1 MGLIIGILAYIAL
14 TGLAIY
20 FGKDEGVFDTD
31 SDIDFAIRM
40 LFLLTIGWLI
50 ALLIAIGAGLVWVGA
65 TMCEQFLMFRMK
77 PYEGD
82 FSILH
87 WIGRNIKH
95 IVMRIIPKRKKKDKV
110 EACQNQ
116 TSQNDSQTEQKES

>member
-50 ALLIAIGAGLVWVGA
+50 ALLIAIGSCLVWVGMA
-65 TMCEQFLMFRMK
+65 TADQFLMFRMK
-77 PYEGD
+77 PYQGD

-95 IVMRIIPKRKKKDKV
+95 MVVKIIPKRKKKDKV
-110 EACQNQ
+110 EACSNQ
-116 TSQNDSQTEQKES
+116 TSQNDSQTEQTES